1 MAEVVTFPD
10 VVRALIPYL
19 TSRLTAR
26 DLAAPVSSRVPNPR
40 PARFVK
46 VTAAG
51 GTLTG
56 VASASALVL
65 VECWAADEV
74 AAHDLAE
81 ACATEMRAA
90 TRSQDPI
97 AAGVWIGGTD
107 DAVSIPVNF
116 PDPLTSSARFQFTAS
131 LYLAGQPL

>member
-19 TSRLTAR
+19 STRLTAR
-26 DLAAPVSSRVPNPR
+26 GLAAPVGSRVWNPR
-40 PARFVK
+40 PPRLVK
-46 VTAAG
+46 VTDAG
-51 GTLTG
+51 GVLTG
-56 VASASALVL
+56 IASATAFIL
-65 VECWAADEV
+65 VEAWAADEES
-74 AAHDLAE
+74 AKALAH
-81 ACATEMRAA
+81 ACAEEIRAA